1 MQAQLPTFKIE
12 LTAQEM
18 DAVMIALQQCV
29 NVPFSASYLM
39 QLVSK
44 INAQGQPQLQA
55 LATKTDE
62 PEPEEPIK
70 AGGTD

>member
-1 MQAQLPTFKIE
+1 MSEPTFKLE
-12 LTAQEM
+12 LTAPEM
-18 DAVMIALQQCV
+18 DAVMIALQSCV

-55 LATKTDE
+55 LATKTNE

>member
-1 MQAQLPTFKIE
+1 MSAPTFTLE
-12 LTAQEM
+12 LEAQEI
-18 DAVMIALQQCV
+18 DAVMLALQNAV
-29 NVPFSASYLM
+29 NMPFSAGYLM

-55 LATKTDE
+55 LAAKKDE
-62 PEPEEPIK
+62 PAEPEK

>member
-1 MQAQLPTFKIE
+1 MSEPTFKIE

-55 LATKTDE
+55 LAVQAD

>member
-1 MQAQLPTFKIE
+1 MTQPTPEFDFK
-12 LTAQEM
+12 LTAQEV
-18 DAVMIALQQCV
+18 DAVMIALQTCV
-29 NVPFSASYLM
+29 NVPFPATFLM
-39 QLVSK
+39 NLVSK

-55 LATKTDE
+55 LAVQAD